1 MQNRSIVLTLPEC
14 CNQDTSAGIWKSQIP
29 KIRKLRAGDSLV
41 VSCARLKTID
51 GAGEALIVELARLA
65 VMGGFDISFD
75 DPGGIA
81 DRTLSRF
88 PADRFALSPEGKR
101 VRKTRLAEQLGRATC
116 EMIGNAVEHLAFLGE
131 TTVSFLRLMVRPSRF
146 RWRDMWL
153 NYERAGI
160 DALPIVM
167 LIGFLLGLI
176 LAFMSA
182 ATVQQF
188 GVTVYVADLI
198 SIGLFREL
206 GPIITAIVLAG
217 RSGSAFA
224 AEIGTMKV
232 NEEIDA
238 LTTFGLAPVPF
249 LVLPKIVAA
258 TLVMP
263 ILTVFAV
270 FAGLF
275 GGGLV
280 LQSMDVPLVVYW
292 TRVFDAASLRNILF
306 CVCKSAVF
314 GFLAGMIGCSE
325 GLRTGRTADAVG
337 RAATAAVV
345 GSLIM
350 ITVVDGAFAIM
361 AFFAGV

>member
-1 MQNRSIVLTLPEC
+1 MPEH
-14 CNQDTSAGIWKSQIP
+14 CNQNTVADIWSSTIP
-29 KIRKLRAGDSLV
+29 KIRKLRAGDALT
-41 VSCARLKTID
+41 VSCANIKSID
-51 GAGEALIVELARLA
+51 GAGEALIIELARLA
-65 VMGGFDISFD
+65 ARNGFTIAFD
-75 DPGGIA
+75 DPAAIA
-81 DRTLSRF
+81 KRTLSRF
-88 PADRFALSPEGKR
+88 PIEKFAIPNVEQH
-101 VRKTRLAEQLGRATC
+101 VRKTRLTEQLGRATC
-116 EMIGNAVEHLAFLGE
+116 NLFSDIVDQLAFLGE
-131 TTVSFLRLMVRPSRF
+131 TVVSFLKISFHPTRF

-188 GVTVYVADLI
+188 GVTVFVADLI

-238 LTTFGLAPVPF
+238 LTTFGLAPVQF

-263 ILTVFAV
+263 ILSIFSI

-275 GGGLV
+275 GGGIV
-280 LQSMDVPLVVYW
+280 LQQMDVPFVVYW
-292 TRVFDAASLRNILF
+292 TRVFDAASLNNILF
-306 CVCKSAVF
+306 CICKSAVF

-350 ITVVDGAFAIM
+350 ITVVDGAFAIV